1 MSAFEPLSPLP
12 ETGRS
17 FALQRRVE
25 LGDTSRTGRMRL
37 DAVAR
42 FLQDIAMADVM
53 AAGLDEPAWI
63 VRRTR
68 IDVERWPRY
77 LEPVELRTY
86 CWSMGKFAAERRTT
100 ILGEGGGAIDT
111 LTLWVRLDP
120 RSGRPTPLTE
130 EFRALYATA
139 VAGRCTEHELR
150 HPAPPPDAMAR
161 PWPLRACDFD
171 LRGHVNN
178 AACWA
183 AVEELR
189 DERADADLPRTA
201 EMEFRAAIAPGSRVE
216 LLNSRASP
224 EHLWLT
230 TGGRACVSATAG

>member
-1 MSAFEPLSPLP
+1 
-12 ETGRS
+12 
-17 FALQRRVE
+17 
-25 LGDTSRTGRMRL
+25 MRL

-68 IDVERWPRY
+68 IDVESWPRY
-77 LEPVELRTY
+77 LECVELSTF

-100 ILGEGGGAIDT
+100 ITGEDGGAIDT

-120 RSGRPTPLTE
+120 RSGRPTPLTA
-130 EFRALYATA
+130 EFRTLYATA
-139 VAGRCTEHELR
+139 VAGRQTDHELR
-150 HPAPPPDAMAR
+150 HAAPPPDAIAR

-183 AVEELR
+183 AVEELF
-189 DERADADLPRTA
+189 DERADAQLPRTA
-201 EMEFRAAIAPGSRVE
+201 EMEFRTAIAPGSQVE
-216 LLNSRASP
+216 ILSDPAGAT
-224 EHLWLT
+224 HLWLAT
-230 TGGRACVSATAG
+230 AGRACASAIAS